1 MCCGARQEPQPS
13 DSEQTSPLSIVR
25 LGCNGVV
32 LLRCAPGTSTTP
44 QCNTTLYLDTLT
56 NGTGSLLCC
65 PDRHILQ
72 QVTHDF
78 FVSGDDMPDP
88 RRRAVAHEQEQA
100 PLADGIARRAD
111 VSPTRYAVAGTPC
124 VRVVAKLLDAV
135 TAGRQQPLQCVS
147 AQRSCLWNMKR
158 SLCSS

>member
-1 MCCGARQEPQPS
+1 MRSPS
-13 DSEQTSPLSIVR
+13 RAPAFR
-25 LGCNGVV
+25 LGTNQPTVHRPTRLQWRRPAALCTRYVHNAPVQHHIIPRYSDEWYRLSVV
-32 LLRCAPGTSTTP
+32 LSGPTYPAASHSRL
-44 QCNTTLYLDTLT
+44 
-56 NGTGSLLCC
+56 
-65 PDRHILQ
+65 
-72 QVTHDF
+72 

-88 RRRAVAHEQEQA
+88 SRRAVAHEQEQA